1 MSRRFVSSVQSASV
15 KGFSRTPRPKMIAEV
30 EDVIT
35 TRFTPAS
42 RAAESTR
49 SVPSRAG
56 RINSSSSFGSVNGTG
71 EATCRTYC
79 APMAALP
86 QPASELR
93 SASTNSISDAFGA
106 MLSILARTALVF
118 ARLLTVVRTLQ
129 PSFSS

>member
-1 MSRRFVSSVQSASV
+1 
-15 KGFSRTPRPKMIAEV
+15 MIAEI

-42 RAAESTR
+42 RAALSMR

-56 RINSSSSFGSVNGTG
+56 RTNSSSNFGSVTGTG
-71 EATCRTYC
+71 DATCRTYI
-79 APMAALP
+79 ALTTASP
-86 QPASELR
+86 QPPSELR

-106 MLSILARTALVF
+106 MFPMLARTALVF
-118 ARLLTVVRTLQ
+118 ATLLTDARTRQ